1 MLEID
6 ENFPDTVISDKN
18 RIKQVLL
25 NLLVNA
31 NKFTTLGAIWV
42 TCEMKGNLIQ
52 IKVKDD
58 GIGIKEEDQ
67 EKLFTAFK

>member
-31 NKFTTLGAIWV
+31 NKFTTLGSIWV
-42 TCEMKGNLIQ
+42 TCEIKGNLIQ

>member
-1 MLEID
+1 MLEIAKSIP
-6 ENFPDTVISDKN
+6 EQVFSDKN

-31 NKFTTLGAIWV
+31 NKFTFSGSIWV
-42 TCEMKGNLIQ
+42 TCESIDDCIK

-58 GIGIKEEDQ
+58 GIGIQPEE
-67 EKLFTAFK
+67 